1 MQKVATK
8 PRYIIPYAQDNGP
21 TPERA
26 AKSVFTRGK
35 PPRVLTTVQSL
46 LNAGDI
52 TQDDA
57 NAGERWYRDYT
68 FAYEGII
75 EFPENH
81 VSDTTVKHDDLSWN
95 MTRAVALERILDVR
109 DALGE
114 RANQILRLMLVDEL
128 SFRDIGSAFFPHLK
142 PQTAA
147 VKISSQCGLLMAQ
160 LNNFYASQ
168 KRQEQPWTK
177 SACTLRWRDVCSNH
191 NAITTFTSR
200 HSAAFSLSG
209 QNADTQAWRYRAVQ
223 AL

>member
-8 PRYIIPYAQDNGP
+8 PRYIIPHAQDNRP

-26 AKSVFTRGK
+26 AKSVFTRGN

-57 NAGERWYRDYT
+57 NAGERWYQDYT

-95 MTRAVALERILDVR
+95 MTRANAAGRLFDVR
-109 DALGE
+109 RALGE

-128 SFRDIGSAFFPHLK
+128 SFRQLGEMFFPRVSSGSAHR
-142 PQTAA
+142 
-147 VKISSQCGLLMAQ
+147 KISAQCAMLLGQ
-160 LNNFYASQ
+160 LNEFYRSLRC
-168 KRQEQPWTK
+168 KNKKT
-177 SACTLRWRDVCSNH
+177 CTPSEVSV
-191 NAITTFTSR
+191 
-200 HSAAFSLSG
+200 
-209 QNADTQAWRYRAVQ
+209 YV
-223 AL
+223 

>member
-1 MQKVATK
+1 M
-8 PRYIIPYAQDNGP
+8 
-21 TPERA
+21 
-26 AKSVFTRGK
+26 
-35 PPRVLTTVQSL
+35 QSL

-128 SFRDIGSAFFPHLK
+128 SFRQLGEMFFPRLCATVARGK
-142 PQTAA
+142 MSA
-147 VKISSQCGLLMAQ
+147 QCSMLLQQ
-160 LNNFYASQ
+160 LSEFYQLQ
-168 KRQEQPWTK
+168 KRSKEKT
-177 SACTLRWRDVCSNH
+177 CTAH
-191 NAITTFTSR
+191 
-200 HSAAFSLSG
+200 
-209 QNADTQAWRYRAVQ
+209 AVSV
-223 AL
+223 

>member
-8 PRYIIPYAQDNGP
+8 PRYVIPHAQDNGP

-26 AKSVFTRGK
+26 AKSVFTRGN

-57 NAGERWYRDYT
+57 NAGERWYQDYT

-168 KRQEQPWTK
+168 KRPG
-177 SACTLRWRDVCSNH
+177 
-191 NAITTFTSR
+191 TTMDKKRLYPSM
-200 HSAAFSLSG
+200 A
-209 QNADTQAWRYRAVQ
+209 
-223 AL
+223 

>member
-8 PRYIIPYAQDNGP
+8 PRYVIPHAQDNGP

-26 AKSVFTRGK
+26 AKSVFTRGN

-95 MTRAVALERILDVR
+95 MTRANAAGRLFDVR
-109 DALGE
+109 RALGE

-128 SFRDIGSAFFPHLK
+128 SFRQLGELFFPRLNITVARGK
-142 PQTAA
+142 MSA
-147 VKISSQCGLLMAQ
+147 QCSMLLQQ
-160 LNNFYASQ
+160 LSEFYQHQ
-168 KRQEQPWTK
+168 KRSKEKT
-177 SACTLRWRDVCSNH
+177 CTAH
-191 NAITTFTSR
+191 
-200 HSAAFSLSG
+200 
-209 QNADTQAWRYRAVQ
+209 AVSV
-223 AL
+223 